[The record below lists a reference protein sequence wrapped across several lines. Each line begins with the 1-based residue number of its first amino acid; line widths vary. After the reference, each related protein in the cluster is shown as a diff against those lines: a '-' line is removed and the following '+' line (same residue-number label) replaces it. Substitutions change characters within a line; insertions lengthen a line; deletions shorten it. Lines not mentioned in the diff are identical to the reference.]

1 MTKSNSTIDNINK
14 ARALILTSPR
24 SQIDLILTTLGVT
37 HEEYRQHYP
46 DTPVTVA
53 LALDI
58 MDAKDLDGM
67 TNENIRRKWN
77 LSKSQLNYALY
88 NDKAITSRDSSL
100 PRLRVESALKNAWNG
115 SVPAKSQTEIADENG
130 VSQSYVHKIA
140 KELGLLPTRKKRVSL
155 TQEQWS
161 TIFTAV
167 DNGTPIEHLAKQY
180 GVSRDTIYKK
190 LRTKGS
196 QEEF

>member
-1 MTKSNSTIDNINK
+1 MTKSNSTIDDINK

-24 SQIDLILTTLGVT
+24 SQIDLILTTLGIT

-67 TNENIRRKWN
+67 ANENIRRKWN

-88 NDKAITSRDSSL
+88 NDKAITPQKMNL
-100 PRLRVESALKNAWNG
+100 NRLRIENALRNTNKT
-115 SVPAKSQTEIADENG
+115 QTEIADEFG
-130 VSQSYVHKIA
+130 VSQSYVHKMA

-155 TQEQWS
+155 THEQWS
-161 TIFTAV
+161 TIFKAV
-167 DNGTPIEHLAKQY
+167 DKGTPVEHLAKQY

-190 LRTKGS
+190 MRSSK
-196 QEEF
+196 